1 MKWNASSN
9 VVHICSHFV
18 KSCFNIQIGSYNLK
32 YFMYFR
38 TASNFNNKIR
48 GLNVNMYEQ
57 YKLAEPNEHFT
68 WKHINDMK

>member
-1 MKWNASSN
+1 
-9 VVHICSHFV
+9 
-18 KSCFNIQIGSYNLK
+18 
-32 YFMYFR
+32 MYFR

-68 WKHINDMK
+68 